1 MKKIRYIIYHNGK
14 KILKDREFIKKYH
27 VSTPQ
32 LILLKSQ
39 KEMLNIIMLLVL
51 IMILIFFPG

>member
-1 MKKIRYIIYHNGK
+1 MKKIQYIIYHNGK

-39 KEMLNIIMLLVL
+39 KEMLSIIMLLVL
-51 IMILIFFPG
+51 TMILIFFLG